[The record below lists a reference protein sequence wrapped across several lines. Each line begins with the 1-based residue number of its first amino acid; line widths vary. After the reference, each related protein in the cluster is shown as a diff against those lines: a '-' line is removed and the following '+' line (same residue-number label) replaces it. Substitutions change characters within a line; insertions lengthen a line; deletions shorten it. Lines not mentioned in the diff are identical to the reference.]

1 MPKEFYIVVGQ
12 CNAIKIKDPPLL
24 NAILNQKTTN
34 FQIKRPQHGRIRPAE
49 TTAQEVLPR
58 FVTKTQGFLLH

>member
-12 CNAIKIKDPPLL
+12 CNAIKIKNPPLL
-24 NAILNQKTTN
+24 NAI